1 MDMEGLVDSMHKN
14 GINLRYLGYI
24 HSQLKNTQNHYFLR
38 LIERTVFVRA
48 FIKVLRKVSLE
59 VNSETI
65 ISLFIRFTNMLLGN
79 KTVRDIIDGVNSNAG
94 NK

>member
-24 HSQLKNTQNHYFLR
+24 HSQLKNTQNHYFMK

-48 FIKVLRKVSLE
+48 FVKILRKIALE
-59 VNSETI
+59 LNSETI
-65 ISLFIRFTNMLLGN
+65 ISLFIRFTNIFLGN
-79 KTVRDIIDGVNSNAG
+79 KTVREIIDGVNNT
-94 NK
+94 